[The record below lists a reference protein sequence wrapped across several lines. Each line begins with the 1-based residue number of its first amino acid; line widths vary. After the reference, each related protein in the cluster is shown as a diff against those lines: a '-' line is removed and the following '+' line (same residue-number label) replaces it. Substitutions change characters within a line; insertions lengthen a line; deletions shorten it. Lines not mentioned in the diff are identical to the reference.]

1 MMRYFYPKSIRLHS
15 QKKIDALY
23 AEKEEQFIVFPLRF
37 VAKRIQDPTLSSPIL
52 FLPVAPKKR
61 FTKAVQRNQIK
72 RHLRESFR
80 LNLHRVTLKSPWAWH
95 LAVSYVGPA
104 PSQWLKTEQAMIKG
118 LEKLN
123 IASNE
128 NHFPKI

>member
-1 MMRYFYPKSIRLHS
+1 MMRHFYPKSTRLHS
-15 QKKIDALY
+15 QKKIDGLY
-23 AEKEEQFIVFPLRF
+23 AEIGKQFIVFPLRF
-37 VAKRIQDPTLSSPIL
+37 VAKKTVDPHSKSRVL

-80 LNLHRVTLKSPWAWH
+80 LNLHRITLPSPWVWH
-95 LAVSYVGPA
+95 LAVSYVGPS
-104 PSQWLKTEQAMIKG
+104 PSQWKQTEQAMIKG

-123 IASNE
+123 LASNE
-128 NHFPKI
+128 IHPQEI

>member
-1 MMRYFYPKSIRLHS
+1 M
-15 QKKIDALY
+15 
-23 AEKEEQFIVFPLRF
+23 
-37 VAKRIQDPTLSSPIL
+37 AKRILDPTLSSPIL

-80 LNLHRVTLKSPWAWH
+80 LNLHRISSAAPWTWH
-95 LAVSYVGPA
+95 VAVSYVGPS
-104 PSQWLKTEQAMIKG
+104 PSHWEKTEQAMIKG

-128 NHFPKI
+128 NHVSKI